1 MFPIKVSEISNPTIP
16 VDWLILGIVW
26 SILSFACK
34 NIGYGYQKRG
44 INLWSSPGAGET
56 ATTDGKQV
64 VNTSISSLFRN
75 KAWMVGFLLAMFGA
89 IALVIAYRYIPI
101 TISMSFTGLGL
112 VIFVIFAKFNLKEQI
127 TKSEWASILVIVGG
141 MVLVGINLAN
151 VTAESP
157 LLAFYWGS
165 FGEMGPLF
173 YFGICG
179 AVVIISILWTRRHN
193 WRGAGLIFALA
204 GGIIGGLGVIFQKP
218 LGVGIGQLDLAH
230 LFVEHAEPNWWLMF
244 VASGLILIIS
254 IFGGVF
260 MLNWGYTKGE
270 GILVAPTYAVT
281 VMVIPII
288 GGAICFGEWNVADP
302 VALGLELL
310 GIAVIAVGTFCLSYY
325 NNKKLLKNVVP
336 PQRT

>member
-1 MFPIKVSEISNPTIP
+1 M
-16 VDWLILGIVW
+16 L
-26 SILSFACK
+26 
-34 NIGYGYQKRG
+34 
-44 INLWSSPGAGET
+44 
-56 ATTDGKQV
+56 
-64 VNTSISSLFRN
+64 
-75 KAWMVGFLLAMFGA
+75 GFLLSMFGA

-112 VIFVIFAKFNLKEQI
+112 ILFVFFAKFNLKEHI
-127 TKSEWASILVIVGG
+127 THSEWASIMVIVVG
-141 MVLVGINLAN
+141 MVLVGVNLLN
-151 VTAESP
+151 VTSESSLLGFYWSSFKNFGP
-157 LLAFYWGS
+157 LL
-165 FGEMGPLF
+165 

-179 AVVIISILWTRRHN
+179 VVVVLSILWTRRHN
-193 WRGAGLIFALA
+193 WRGAGVIFGLA

-218 LGVGIGQLDLAH
+218 LSVGLGEFLATQ
-230 LFVEHAEPNWWLMF
+230 FIQAEPNWLLMF
-244 VASGLILIIS
+244 VASGLILIVS

-302 VALGLELL
+302 IALAALGLELL

-325 NNKKLLKNVVP
+325 NNKKLLISAVP
-336 PQRT
+336 PKRN